1 MTERKGTRRGKEKGK
16 APIKGKSINV
26 KKRKDGTPETTVG
39 ISLEKNKGEFQL
51 IGGSKSDDFNQTMA
65 MQALRSSWLQKGE
78 TDPDSERVIQA
89 SLAALY
95 CNEPKSELEGMLF
108 AQMWAVHSASME
120 AYRRAMIPN
129 QTHEGR
135 VENLRSAD
143 RASRTYALLLE
154 TLNKHRGKGQ
164 QKVTVEHVHVH
175 QGGQAIVGN
184 VSQGG
189 GGAEKS
195 GEQPDAKQLTH
206 APVAPLPSQDAKRE
220 TVPVAESK
228 RPKTVPYA
236 RRRTGKR
243 RT

>member
-1 MTERKGTRRGKEKGK
+1 MTERKGTRRGKGKG
-16 APIKGKSINV
+16 PIKGKSISA
-26 KKRKDGTPETTVG
+26 KKRKDGASETAVG

-51 IGGSKSDDFNQTMA
+51 LGGSKSDDFNQTMA

-78 TDPDSERVIQA
+78 THPDSERVIQA

-95 CNEPKSELEGMLF
+95 CNEPKNELEGMLF

-129 QTHEGR
+129 QPHEGR
-135 VENLRSAD
+135 VENLRAAD

-175 QGGQAIVGN
+175 QGGQAIVGT

-189 GGAEKS
+189 GGTQKNED
-195 GEQPDAKQLTH
+195 QPDAKQLTH
-206 APVAPLPSQDAKRE
+206 APVPQMPSQNATRE
-220 TVPVAESK
+220 TVPVAQSE
-228 RPKTVPYA
+228 RPEPVSYA
-236 RRRTGKR
+236 RRRARKR